1 MLFRAEIFAKFVHS
15 LRMKQ
20 LGMKEKSKK
29 NQGKRK
35 GWLITAGIIL
45 IIVVTA
51 IICLKKYAV
60 DSFTDHAFFLYIRP
74 NTTYQELLDTL
85 KTKVDKN
92 TYLRFRRMSRLD
104 DYERKMR
111 PGAYRLD
118 PSMSAVDVYK
128 ILSRG
133 LQSPVRFS
141 FNNIRTPQQFAKRT
155 SDQLMM
161 DSAEVM
167 QLFADTAFIH
177 EAGFTQENFEAM
189 LLPDSYEFYWT
200 ISPEELF
207 KRMKKEYDRFWTD
220 ERRDKATAM
229 GFTPVEIS
237 IVASIAE
244 EETNDKKERG
254 VVGRLY
260 LNRLQI
266 NMPLQADP
274 TIKFALQDFSLRRI
288 LNQHLLVE
296 SAYNTY
302 KYAGLPPG
310 PIRIPTKQT
319 IDAILNS
326 EPHSYIYMC
335 AKEDFSGRH
344 NFATSFSQHQQNAA
358 RYRKALNQ
366 RNIR

>member
-1 MLFRAEIFAKFVHS
+1 MKKKSGVH
-15 LRMKQ
+15 R
-20 LGMKEKSKK
+20 
-29 NQGKRK
+29 
-35 GWLITAGIIL
+35 GWLISAGIFLIL
-45 IIVVTA
+45 VVG
-51 IICLKKYAV
+51 CVFYLKKYAV
-60 DSFTDHAFFLYIRP
+60 DSFTDHAFYLYIRP
-74 NTTYQELLDTL
+74 TTTYEELLDTL
-85 KTKVDKN
+85 KQKVDKN

-111 PGAYRLD
+111 PGAYRLE

-141 FNNIRTPQQFAKRT
+141 FNNLRTPQQFAKRA
-155 SDQLMM
+155 SEQLMM
-161 DSAEVM
+161 DSARVMEV
-167 QLFADTAFIH
+167 FADTVFIK
-177 EAGFTQENFEAM
+177 EAGFNRENFESM

-207 KRMKKEYDRFWTD
+207 RRMKKEYDRFWND
-220 ERRDKATAM
+220 ERVQKAENI
-229 GFTPVEIS
+229 GFTPLEIS

-244 EETNDKKERG
+244 EETNNKAERG
-254 VVGRLY
+254 TVGRLY
-260 LNRLQI
+260 LNRLRI
-266 NMPLQADP
+266 KMPLQADP

-288 LNQHLLVE
+288 LNQHLEVE
-296 SAYNTY
+296 SPYNTY

-310 PIRIPTKQT
+310 PIRIPSKQT

-326 EPHSYIYMC
+326 RPHEYIYMC
-335 AKEDFSGRH
+335 AKEDFSGLH
-344 NFATSFSQHQQNAA
+344 NFAVSYSQHQQNAA

>member
-1 MLFRAEIFAKFVHS
+1 
-15 LRMKQ
+15 
-20 LGMKEKSKK
+20 MKEKIKK
-29 NQGKRK
+29 NEGKRK
-35 GWLITAGIIL
+35 AWLITGVIALL
-45 IIVVTA
+45 IIITA
-51 IICLKKYAV
+51 VLCLKKYAV
-60 DSFTDHAFFLYIRP
+60 DSFTDHAFTLYVRP
-74 NTTYQELLDTL
+74 TTTYQELLDTL
-85 KTKVDKN
+85 KAKVNKN

-133 LQSPVRFS
+133 LQTPVRFS
-141 FNNIRTPQQFAKRT
+141 FNNIRTPQQFAKRV
-155 SDQLMM
+155 SSQLMM
-161 DSAEVM
+161 DSAQVM
-167 QLFADTAFIH
+167 AMFADTAFIR
-177 EAGFTQENFEAM
+177 ESGFTRENFEAM
-189 LLPDSYEFYWT
+189 LLPDSYDFYWT
-200 ISPEELF
+200 ITPEDLF

-220 ERRDKATAM
+220 ERRAKAEAM
-229 GFTPVEIS
+229 GFSPMDIS

-244 EETNDKKERG
+244 EETNDRAERAT
-254 VVGRLY
+254 VGRLY

-288 LNQHLLVE
+288 LNQHLQID
-296 SAYNTY
+296 SPYNTY

-326 EPHSYIYMC
+326 DPHDYLYMC

-344 NFATSFSQHQQNAA
+344 NFAVSFSQHQINAA
-358 RYRKALNQ
+358 RYRKALNEK
-366 RNIR
+366 NIR

>member
-1 MLFRAEIFAKFVHS
+1 
-15 LRMKQ
+15 MKQ
-20 LGMKEKSKK
+20 KSKK
-29 NQGKRK
+29 NQAQQKT
-35 GWLITAGIIL
+35 WILSALVALIVGIAGFIGY
-45 IIVVTA
+45 
-51 IICLKKYAV
+51 KKYAV

-85 KTKVDKN
+85 REKVDKN

-104 DYERKMR
+104 DYERKMK
-111 PGAYRLD
+111 PGAYKLD

-133 LQSPVRFS
+133 LQTPVRFS
-141 FNNIRTPQQFAKRT
+141 FNNIRTPQQFAKRV

-161 DSAEVM
+161 DSAQVM
-167 QLFADTAFIH
+167 EQFQDTTFIK
-177 EAGFTQENFEAM
+177 EAGFTTENFELM
-189 LLPDSYEFYWT
+189 FLPDSYEFYWS
-200 ISPEELF
+200 ISPEDFF

-220 ERRDKATAM
+220 ERRAKAEAM
-229 GFTPVEIS
+229 GFTPAEIS

-244 EETNDKKERG
+244 EETNDRAERG

-266 NMPLQADP
+266 KMPLQADP
-274 TIKFALQDFSLRRI
+274 TVKYALQDFSLRRI
-288 LNQHLLVE
+288 LNKHLEVD
-296 SAYNTY
+296 SPYNTY

-344 NFATSFSQHQQNAA
+344 NFATSFSQHQNNAA
-358 RYRKALNQ
+358 RYRKALNA

>member
-1 MLFRAEIFAKFVHS
+1 
-15 LRMKQ
+15 
-20 LGMKEKSKK
+20 MKEKIKK
-29 NQGKRK
+29 NEGKRK
-35 GWLITAGIIL
+35 TWLITGVIALL
-45 IIVVTA
+45 IIITA
-51 IICLKKYAV
+51 VLCLKKYAV
-60 DSFTDHAFFLYIRP
+60 DSFTDHAFTLYVRP
-74 NTTYQELLDTL
+74 TTTYQELLDTL
-85 KTKVDKN
+85 KAKVNKN

-133 LQSPVRFS
+133 LQTPVRFS
-141 FNNIRTPQQFAKRT
+141 FNNIRTPQQFAKRV
-155 SDQLMM
+155 SSQLMM
-161 DSAEVM
+161 DSAQVM
-167 QLFADTAFIH
+167 TMFADTAFIR
-177 EAGFTQENFEAM
+177 ESGFTRENFEAM
-189 LLPDSYEFYWT
+189 LLPDSYDFYWT
-200 ISPEELF
+200 ITPEDLF

-220 ERRDKATAM
+220 ERRAKAEAM
-229 GFTPVEIS
+229 GFSPMDIS

-244 EETNDKKERG
+244 EETNDRAERAT
-254 VVGRLY
+254 VGRLY

-288 LNQHLLVE
+288 LNQHLQID
-296 SAYNTY
+296 SPYNTY

-326 EPHSYIYMC
+326 DPHDYLYMC

-344 NFATSFSQHQQNAA
+344 NFAVSFSQHQINAA
-358 RYRKALNQ
+358 RYRKALNEK
-366 RNIR
+366 NIR